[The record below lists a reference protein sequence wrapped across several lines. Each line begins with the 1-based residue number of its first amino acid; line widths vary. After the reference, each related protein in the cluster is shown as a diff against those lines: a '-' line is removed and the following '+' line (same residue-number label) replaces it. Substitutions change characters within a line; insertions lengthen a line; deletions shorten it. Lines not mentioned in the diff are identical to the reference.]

1 MLPPPGEK
9 WVSHD
14 RTTPSTRDNHHHRTY
29 QRLLPDQPSK
39 EDTRTYVSL

>member
-14 RTTPSTRDNHHHRTY
+14 RTTLSTRDNHHHRTH
-29 QRLLPDQPSK
+29 PQP
-39 EDTRTYVSL
+39 VSAFIAWPTLEGGH